1 MRKYTRRLVVASALA
16 LTMVTAPVAH
26 AEDQI
31 LASVPGLTF
40 PFFVHM
46 MNAFKAEA
54 TKQGVGVIESDGQ
67 VSSPKQTADVEAA
80 ITQGVKG
87 IVISPNEVD
96 AMAPA
101 LQQAVEARI
110 PVVTVDRRVAQ
121 VEGILAHVGADNVKG
136 GEAQANLIVQMFPDG
151 ATIINLQG
159 QSGASPAIDRNKG
172 LHNVLDGMADKYK
185 IVFEQTA
192 GFDRAKGLAVTEAAL
207 SGMADAPKVIVAAND
222 DMALGAMEAVKSRGL
237 SGIAIIGFDA
247 LPEALAQVRDGG
259 LTATIEQFPGQQSSL
274 GVQTLVDFIKDWQ
287 PASREG
293 SAADPGCRHQGQ
305 SEHCRTPRRSEV
317 NELRLFSGRGHKPR
331 PEGILSM
338 ATPPATQPLLRM
350 TGISKSFPGVRAL
363 DSVDFEVGSA
373 EIHAFLGENGAG
385 KSTLLKILIRRPGPR
400 CGQH

>member
-1 MRKYTRRLVVASALA
+1 MREFSRRLFLAGALA
-16 LTMVTAPVAH
+16 LTVAVPNAAR
-26 AEDQI
+26 AEDMI

-54 TKQGVGVIESDGQ
+54 KAQGFGVIESDGQ

-101 LQQAVEARI
+101 LQQAVDAKI

-121 VEGILAHVGADNVKG
+121 VEGILGHVGADNVKG
-136 GEAQANLIVQMFPDG
+136 GEAQGNLVVKLFPDG

-159 QSGASPAIDRNKG
+159 QPGASPAIDRNKG
-172 LHNVLDGMADKYK
+172 LHNVLDGKDKYK
-185 IVFEQTA
+185 IVFEQQA

-207 SGMADAPKVIVAAND
+207 AGMAEPPKVIVAAND
-222 DMALGAMEAVKSRGL
+222 DMALGAMEAVKARNL

-259 LTATIEQFPGQQSSL
+259 LTATIEQFPGKQSAM
-274 GVQTLVDFIKDWQ
+274 GVQMLSDFIKNGKA
-287 PASREG
+287 PAEKLVLL
-293 SAADPGCRHQGQ
+293 
-305 SEHCRTPRRSEV
+305 TPEAV
-317 NELRLFSGRGHKPR
+317 TKDNLN
-331 PEGILSM
+331 I
-338 ATPPATQPLLRM
+338 
-350 TGISKSFPGVRAL
+350 
-363 DSVDFEVGSA
+363 A
-373 EIHAFLGENGAG
+373 ERLGEV
-385 KSTLLKILIRRPGPR
+385 K
-400 CGQH
+400 